1 MGKLSE
7 TFTAA
12 YQKIASQGIAFS
24 DDHRHQLD
32 ALGEFV
38 DELNAT
44 GNFVAKLADLM
55 SAGAPVLKI
64 RDKATD
70 FDATFFISYGSEPLS
85 ERPTLKFSTTLA
97 RVPFGSKKD
106 GYNLHAEGDWNVFLN
121 DIGTAFADRVLQL
134 SLQQET
140 VNYFNTKKGV
150 DNTL

>member
-64 RDKATD
+64 ADKATG
-70 FDATFFISYGSEPLS
+70 FEETFFINYGFDPFSEK
-85 ERPTLKFSTTLA
+85 PTLKFSTTLA

-106 GYNLHAEGDWNVFLN
+106 GYDLQAAGDWDVFLN
-121 DIGTAFADRVLQL
+121 EIGSAVANKVLKL
-134 SLQQET
+134 SLGQET
-140 VNYFNTKKGV
+140 VNYFKAKTDVGH
-150 DNTL
+150 TR